1 MKCNYCDKEH
11 KNNNTGCANSGD
23 CNSGCENSGYYNSG
37 DRNSGWFNTDEPNM
51 RMFNKETN
59 IKRSDFTVK
68 VYPDLKICSWVSK
81 KDLPEEEKTK
91 EVEQMGGMLKTLTY
105 HEAWQE
111 YWTRASE
118 EDKEWFTTLPNFDSN
133 IFKEIT
139 SIDINQETEEMTM
152 EEVCK
157 ALGKTIK
164 IKK

>member
-1 MKCNYCDKEH
+1 
-11 KNNNTGCANSGD
+11 
-23 CNSGCENSGYYNSG
+23 
-37 DRNSGWFNTDEPNM
+37 M

-59 IKRSDFTVK
+59 IKYSDFNAE
-68 VYPDLKICSWVSK
+68 VYPDLKICSWVFT

-118 EDKEWFTTLPNFDSN
+118 EDKEWFTTLPNFDSE

-139 SIDINQETEEMTM
+139 GIDIKEETEEMTM